1 MTGFSRRHL
10 LGGLCALPS
19 TLLLPRV
26 LQAKGIGERKFLFIF
41 ATGGWDF
48 TYCFAPM
55 FDSDIVDTETNAT
68 VGKANGITFVDAMER
83 PSVRSF
89 FEDYG
94 DQACIINGLECRS
107 VAHDVCLRLMMTGST
122 LPGADDW
129 PASLASR
136 SAVERLLP
144 MVNISGPSYTASLA
158 SEVVR
163 VGTNGQFSALLD
175 GSAFQD
181 ASDLAVVPP
190 PLETDALE
198 DAFVLARAQSAAGEA
213 ARGRALEILQ
223 SAATAEERMTQLGE
237 LADGLDLAS
246 GTNLVERSAILA
258 ECFEKGLS
266 RCGMV
271 EHDGFQGLGW
281 DTHGANNVQGQNF
294 EELFSGLSSI
304 IRDLQ
309 GRPGEV
315 ASSLADE
322 VTVVVISEMGRYPRL
337 NSRGGKEHWTFT
349 SAMLLGA
356 GVAGGQVLGG
366 YSGET
371 FAGEPISLTSG
382 EISTHGESLVP
393 GHLGA
398 TLMTMAD
405 IDPAEFVSESPIEAA
420 IR

>member
-1 MTGFSRRHL
+1 MSRFSRRHL

-19 TLLLPRV
+19 SLLLPRV
-26 LQAKGIGERKFLFIF
+26 LQAKGVGERKFLFVF

-55 FDSDIVDTETNAT
+55 FDSDIVDTEASAEI
-68 VGKANGITFVDAMER
+68 GKASGITFVDAMER

-89 FEDYG
+89 FENYG
-94 DQACIINGLECRS
+94 DQACVINGVECRS
-107 VAHDVCLRLMMTGST
+107 VAHDVCLRLIMTGST

-136 SAVERLLP
+136 SASERLLP
-144 MVNISGPSYTASLA
+144 MVNISGPSYTAALA

-175 GSAFQD
+175 GSVFQD
-181 ASDLAVVPP
+181 ASDLIITPP
-190 PLETDALE
+190 ALQVDALE
-198 DAFVLARAQSAAGEA
+198 DAYVLARAQAAASEA

-223 SAATAEERMTQLGE
+223 SATTAEERMALLGE
-237 LADGLDLAS
+237 VAEGLDLAS
-246 GTNLVERSAILA
+246 GTNLVERASILG

-266 RCGMV
+266 RCGMI

-281 DTHGANNVQGQNF
+281 DTHGANNVQGPNF

-304 IRDLQ
+304 VQGLQ
-309 GRPGEV
+309 NRPGEV
-315 ASSLADE
+315 ASTLAEE
-322 VTVVVISEMGRYPRL
+322 VTIVVLSEMGRYPRL

-349 SAMLLGA
+349 SAMLIGA

-371 FAGEPISLTSG
+371 FAGEPISLATG
-382 EISTHGESLVP
+382 EISAHGEALVP

-405 IDPAEFVSESPIEAA
+405 IDPAEFISESPIEAA